1 MNHIFGKLTNFE
13 PFLCPPWWF
22 RGYEASQ
29 MLKMVTCLDI
39 PIYAIYL
46 MTHRWGC
53 RGGINIALGLLHQN
67 VDMPK
72 RLDSFYGSGCL
83 EVSEQRRNNHE
94 SPRNFDDVPIK
105 KLPFTEFSHQDVPI
119 FFRLLSPSNLHFSGF
134 SMVFPWFFRQPPRH
148 SPP

>member
-1 MNHIFGKLTNFE
+1 MNHIFGKQTKFE
-13 PFLCPPWWF
+13 PFPCTPWWF
-22 RGYEASQ
+22 RGFEASQ

-53 RGGINIALGLLHQN
+53 RGGINMALGLLHQN

-72 RLDSFYGSGCL
+72 SLDSFYGSGCL

-94 SPRNFDDVPIK
+94 SPRNIDDVPIK

-119 FFRLLSPSNLHFSGF
+119 FFR
-134 SMVFPWFFRQPPRH
+134 
-148 SPP
+148 